1 MKNVKLETI
10 IRTVC
15 LVLALVNQGL
25 TMAGHSLLPI
35 TDEQVSEL
43 LTLGFTVATS
53 VWAWWKNNSFTQAA
67 LVADELMHDI
77 KAGGGIAYYGEE
89 EEEE

>member
-1 MKNVKLETI
+1 MKKIKLDTI

-35 TDEQVSEL
+35 TDEQVTEL
-43 LTLGFTVATS
+43 ITLVCTIVAS

-67 LVADELMHDI
+67 ITADEIMHDI
-77 KAGGGIAYYGEE
+77 KAGGIEDEE
-89 EEEE
+89 E

>member
-1 MKNVKLETI
+1 MNRKVKLDTI

-35 TDEQVSEL
+35 TDEQVTEL
-43 LTLGFTVATS
+43 LTLVFTIGAS
-53 VWAWWKNNSFTQAA
+53 VWAWWNNNSFTQAA
-67 LVADELMHDI
+67 LVADEIMHDI
-77 KAGGGIAYYGEE
+77 KAGGGIVEE
-89 EEEE
+89 DE